1 MSLDVERIE
10 ECYHRLSVL
19 DARKNEPMREHT
31 SFKIGGAADIFV
43 CPKNADEILLA
54 LNTASDLDIPV
65 FCMGNGTNLLVS
77 DDGIEGLV
85 VAMRTKDC
93 EIRIDGT
100 ELYANAMSLF
110 SSVAKKSVDAGL
122 MGLEWAAGIPG
133 TVGGACAMNAGAY
146 NGEVKNCLVR
156 VDVIEKRGNGY
167 AKNTYAVKE
176 GDLGYRRSKFAYP
189 EMIVTG
195 VHFHL
200 SPDDGHTR
208 ERMDDYTKRRTTKQ
222 PLNMPS
228 AGSVFKRPEG
238 HFAGSL
244 IEQAGL
250 KGVCVGGA
258 QVSELHAGFIVNKG
272 GATAKDVLALIQLI
286 KDRVF
291 EMSGVRLEEEVRFV
305 GRKD

>member
-1 MSLDVERIE
+1 MPITQTKLDTCFDKLKPLGAKR
-10 ECYHRLSVL
+10 
-19 DARKNEPMREHT
+19 NEPMCEHT
-31 SFKIGGAADIFV
+31 SFKIGGCADLFV
-43 CPKNADEILLA
+43 CVDNADELLFV
-54 LNTASDLDIPV
+54 LNTAAELALPV

-85 VAMRTKDC
+85 VAMRTKECDVK
-93 EIRIDGT
+93 IDGT
-100 ELYANAMSLF
+100 ALYANAVSLF
-110 SSVAKKSVDAGL
+110 STVAKKSVDAGL

-146 NGEVKNCLVR
+146 GGEVKNCLVR
-156 VDVIEKRGNGY
+156 VDVIEKRENVY
-167 AKNTYAVKE
+167 VKNTYAVKE
-176 GDLGYRRSKFAYP
+176 DDLGYRTSKFAYP
-189 EMIVTG
+189 GMIVTG
-195 VHFHL
+195 AHFEL

-250 KGVCVGGA
+250 KGVKVGGA